1 MSCSVSCL
9 SSPNIN
15 HVIRCTRWFI
25 PLLILPLPSSPPYFL
40 ILFLISMI
48 IHARPWYVPHCHHL
62 PLYLI
67 SCSFYCIILLTAL
80 FLSSCYWQPI
90 PLDSSLSSSWAT
102 NATFATVL
110 TAALSSSVTAPLPAV
125 IRLADRCWCD
135 VSSSRLFEPFDI
147 ARWERT
153 SIEQLKEEIE
163 RDAASA
169 EQLSSA
175 VGESDLSNEGDR
187 NPSSTNGTG
196 SIVESQLS
204 ISEPPSHTSA
214 LSTSSQPSP
223 VNVPADTH
231 EIPAKP
237 PLSNGPPVVPSVDLP
252 LFRRKYD
259 LRPYGFSMILDFGWT
274 REE

>member
-1 MSCSVSCL
+1 
-9 SSPNIN
+9 
-15 HVIRCTRWFI
+15 
-25 PLLILPLPSSPPYFL
+25 
-40 ILFLISMI
+40 MI
-48 IHARPWYVPHCHHL
+48 IHARPWYVPHGQYLTTH
-62 PLYLI
+62 LI
-67 SCSFYCIILLTAL
+67 SYSFYCIILLTAL

-102 NATFATVL
+102 NATVATVL
-110 TAALSSSVTAPLPAV
+110 TAVLSSSVTAPLPAV

-153 SIEQLKEEIE
+153 SIEQLKEELE

-175 VGESDLSNEGDR
+175 VGGSDLSSEWGR
-187 NPSSTNGTG
+187 NTTANGTG
-196 SIVESQLS
+196 SVVESQP
-204 ISEPPSHTSA
+204 ISEPPSHTSV
-214 LSTSSQPSP
+214 LSTSPQPSS
-223 VNVPADTH
+223 VNAPTEKSSEH
-231 EIPAKP
+231 QIPTEQ
-237 PLSNGPPVVPSVDLP
+237 PLSNGPPVVSHVDLP

-259 LRPYGFSMILDFGWT
+259 LRPYGFSMILDFSWT

>member
-1 MSCSVSCL
+1 
-9 SSPNIN
+9 
-15 HVIRCTRWFI
+15 
-25 PLLILPLPSSPPYFL
+25 
-40 ILFLISMI
+40 MI
-48 IHARPWYVPHCHHL
+48 IHARPWCVPNSHHL
-62 PLYLI
+62 QLHLI

-187 NPSSTNGTG
+187 NPSATNGTG
-196 SIVESQLS
+196 SIVELQHS
-204 ISEPPSHTSA
+204 ISEPPSHTSV
-214 LSTSSQPSP
+214 LPTSSQPSP
-223 VNVPADTH
+223 VNVPAERSSTH
-231 EIPAKP
+231 EIPAEP
-237 PLSNGPPVVPSVDLP
+237 QSSNGPPVVPSVDLP

-259 LRPYGFSMILDFGWT
+259 FRPYGFSMILDFGWT

>member
-1 MSCSVSCL
+1 MW
-9 SSPNIN
+9 
-15 HVIRCTRWFI
+15 CTRWFI

-48 IHARPWYVPHCHHL
+48 IHARPC
-62 PLYLI
+62 
-67 SCSFYCIILLTAL
+67 FYCIILLTAL
-80 FLSSCYWQPI
+80 FLSSCYWQPV

-153 SIEQLKEEIE
+153 SIEYLKEALE

-169 EQLSSA
+169 KQLSSS
-175 VGESDLSNEGDR
+175 VGRSDLSNEGDR
-187 NPSSTNGTG
+187 NPSATNGTG

-204 ISEPPSHTSA
+204 ISEPPSHTPV
-214 LSTSSQPSP
+214 LSTSPHPSS
-223 VNVPADTH
+223 VNTPAEKSSTHQVPA
-231 EIPAKP
+231 EP
-237 PLSNGPPVVPSVDLP
+237 PLSNGPPVVPNVHLP

-259 LRPYGFSMILDFGWT
+259 LRAYGFSMILDFGWT

>member
-1 MSCSVSCL
+1 MHTLVYSPSYTSFTVIATLFPDTVPHFHDYPCTALVCPTL
-9 SSPNIN
+9 SSPP
-15 HVIRCTRWFI
+15 T
-25 PLLILPLPSSPPYFL
+25 LLIS
-40 ILFLISMI
+40 
-48 IHARPWYVPHCHHL
+48 R
-62 PLYLI
+62 
-67 SCSFYCIILLTAL
+67 SFYCIILLTAL

-102 NATFATVL
+102 NATFASVL
-110 TAALSSSVTAPLPAV
+110 TAALSSSITTPLPAV

-169 EQLSSA
+169 ERLSSG
-175 VGESDLSNEGDR
+175 VGGSNEGDR
-187 NPSSTNGTG
+187 NTSATNGT
-196 SIVESQLS
+196 ETQLS
-204 ISEPPSHTSA
+204 ISEPSSHTSI
-214 LSTSSQPSP
+214 LSTSPQPSS
-223 VNVPADTH
+223 VNTPAEKSSTH
-231 EIPAKP
+231 QIPTEP
-237 PLSNGPPVVPSVDLP
+237 QLSNGPPVVTHVDLP

>member
-1 MSCSVSCL
+1 MS
-9 SSPNIN
+9 
-15 HVIRCTRWFI
+15 HTVIA
-25 PLLILPLPSSPPYFL
+25 LPT
-40 ILFLISMI
+40 
-48 IHARPWYVPHCHHL
+48 H
-62 PLYLI
+62 LI

-90 PLDSSLSSSWAT
+90 PLGSSLSSSWAT

-175 VGESDLSNEGDR
+175 VGESDLSTEGA
-187 NPSSTNGTG
+187 TNGT
-196 SIVESQLS
+196 VESQLS
-204 ISEPPSHTSA
+204 TSEPPPHASP
-214 LSTSSQPSP
+214 QPSS
-223 VNVPADTH
+223 VNSHAEKSSTH
-231 EIPAKP
+231 THQIPAEP

-259 LRPYGFSMILDFGWT
+259 FRPYGFSMVLDFGWT

>member
-1 MSCSVSCL
+1 MW
-9 SSPNIN
+9 
-15 HVIRCTRWFI
+15 CTRWFI

-48 IHARPWYVPHCHHL
+48 IHARPC
-62 PLYLI
+62 
-67 SCSFYCIILLTAL
+67 FYCIILLTAL
-80 FLSSCYWQPI
+80 FLSSCYWQPV

-102 NATFATVL
+102 NATFAAVL

-175 VGESDLSNEGDR
+175 VRESDLSNEGGR
-187 NPSSTNGTG
+187 NPSATNGTG
-196 SIVESQLS
+196 SSIVESQNS
-204 ISEPPSHTSA
+204 ISVPPSHTSV
-214 LSTSSQPSP
+214 LSTSPQPSS
-223 VNVPADTH
+223 VNTPAEKSSTH
-231 EIPAKP
+231 QIPAEQ
-237 PLSNGPPVVPSVDLP
+237 NGPPVVPHVDLP

-259 LRPYGFSMILDFGWT
+259 LRPYGLSMILDFGWI

>member
-1 MSCSVSCL
+1 MHTLVYSPSYTPFTIIATLFPDTFPYFHDHPCTALVCPIR
-9 SSPNIN
+9 SSPRT
-15 HVIRCTRWFI
+15 H
-25 PLLILPLPSSPPYFL
+25 
-40 ILFLISMI
+40 
-48 IHARPWYVPHCHHL
+48 
-62 PLYLI
+62 LI

-80 FLSSCYWQPI
+80 FLSSCYWQPV

-153 SIEQLKEEIE
+153 SIEQLKEGLE

-175 VGESDLSNEGDR
+175 IGESNEGDR
-187 NPSSTNGTG
+187 ATNGTG
-196 SIVESQLS
+196 SIVEPQLS
-204 ISEPPSHTSA
+204 ISEPPSHTSV
-214 LSTSSQPSP
+214 LSTSPQPSS
-223 VNVPADTH
+223 VNTPAEKSSTH
-231 EIPAKP
+231 QIPAEP
-237 PLSNGPPVVPSVDLP
+237 PLSNGPPVVPNVDLP

>member
-1 MSCSVSCL
+1 MHTLVYSPSYTPFTILATLFSHPFSYFYDYPCTALVCPTL
-9 SSPNIN
+9 S
-15 HVIRCTRWFI
+15 
-25 PLLILPLPSSPPYFL
+25 LPPT
-40 ILFLISMI
+40 
-48 IHARPWYVPHCHHL
+48 HL
-62 PLYLI
+62 T

-110 TAALSSSVTAPLPAV
+110 SAALSSSVTAPLPAV

-147 ARWERT
+147 ARWEHT
-153 SIEQLKEEIE
+153 SVEQLKEEIE

-169 EQLSSA
+169 ERLSS
-175 VGESDLSNEGDR
+175 GDGQQGSLNEGDC
-187 NPSSTNGTG
+187 NPPATNDTG
-196 SIVESQLS
+196 SIVESQFS
-204 ISEPPSHTSA
+204 VSELPSHTPVS
-214 LSTSSQPSP
+214 LILPQPSS
-223 VNVPADTH
+223 VNAPTEESSTH
-231 EIPAKP
+231 QIPARP

-259 LRPYGFSMILDFGWT
+259 LRPYGFPMILDFGWT